1 MPPASDHCKC
11 KMEHKAERRWLK
23 SLGGLASLLIVILP
37 KCPFCILAYSSAVT
51 LCSGTKLYNHSP
63 AWTSWISIALA
74 GFILLTLLWN
84 YKGYRTLLAI
94 ALAFLGSA
102 LVLSSELY
110 TGELGTY
117 YAGAVLLLFGIWVN
131 GSFRYVVAQ
140 FKKRFQG
147 LAYKLR

>member
-1 MPPASDHCKC
+1 
-11 KMEHKAERRWLK
+11 MEHQAESRRGKLW
-23 SLGGLASLLIVILP
+23 SGLAGLLIVILP

-63 AWTSWISIALA
+63 AWTSWISIGLA

-84 YKGYRTLLAI
+84 YKGSRTLLAI

-110 TGELGTY
+110 TGELATY

-140 FKKRFQG
+140 FKKRFLR
-147 LAYKLR
+147 LAFKIR